1 MIVKMSDPV
10 LVDGEVTTLAALAD
24 AGRLIFREVEVT
36 CRKRLGERR
45 TRIAYFADLL
55 DTGEGW
61 EIGRLAYLS
70 RTKQPTG
77 RLARRS
83 SAAARTVAE
92 ALEVVRAK
100 SARWASTFDPVDGT
114 VLCRRREYARRAD
127 GTIVGLSLGRAVAR
141 TVEVRRPVVEVAAE
155 LQAQAAAAARRV
167 ADLAVARAE
176 QAARWRAQ
184 AASLRLQADAA
195 EAELPGLEHLPIA
208 VRAAAASQVALL
220 RAEAAELER
229 LAGAAS

>member
-1 MIVKMSDPV
+1 MN
-10 LVDGEVTTLAALAD
+10 AATA
-24 AGRLIFREVEVT
+24 ATAKTPTAAQRATYERLMAVN
-36 CRKRLGERR
+36 ER
-45 TRIAYFADLL
+45 
-55 DTGEGW
+55 G
-61 EIGRLAYLS
+61 LS
-70 RTKQPTG
+70 
-77 RLARRS
+77 
-83 SAAARTVAE
+83 VAE

-100 SARWASTFDPVDGT
+100 SARWASTFDPADGT

-127 GTIVGLSLGRAVAR
+127 GTIVGLSLGCAVAR

-208 VRAAAASQVALL
+208 VRDAATSQVALL

-229 LAGAAS
+229 LADS